1 MYSSNPRMASA
12 LEWALEATL
21 RIRPGEQRRTALMAG
36 YAANA
41 IGAVVV
47 GRSVR
52 DALFL
57 KHNGAR
63 GLAWMYVAS
72 SAAIVATAWVYGR
85 YADRVQRGTL
95 NSVTALICAFGCL
108 LSWGLL
114 RGGAGSWVY
123 PALYIFVEVLG
134 SLVVI
139 QFWTLANDVFH
150 AREAKRLF
158 GYIGGGGTLA
168 NVVFG
173 LLVGRFANTWG
184 APNLLFIMVA
194 QMILCAVF
202 ARVVARSVPLAP
214 LLSKSVTRKGI
225 VLTREGV
232 SVLANRH
239 LTLVAAVAAVSAA
252 AVTIVDF
259 QFKSAAA
266 AAMGQDELA
275 GYFGRFYGICG
286 GIALA
291 VQIWVT
297 GRVLERF
304 GILASLLP
312 LPAGLAVGSAFSAVV
327 PNPGLFVQSF
337 AKGSDTIFRYTI
349 NDASMQL
356 LYVPV
361 RPHLRG
367 RAKAFIDG
375 ILKPLAIALTG
386 GVLLFYKQTGGMSRP
401 LTAAVLFLVSLWIFL
416 LVRARGEYVKS
427 LVESLERH
435 HLDFGSA
442 PIAAQTG
449 AASKALRQALLSAD
463 AGTVLHALTLL
474 PQPASAE
481 FADQLIRLLE
491 SKSPAVRAAA
501 LDQLGSARLQP
512 TLPALRARL
521 DDAAPEVRAAALMA
535 VCALEQ
541 ENAVATVTPFL
552 DPKRAP
558 ETVVRAAAVVA
569 LVRHAGLDGI
579 LAAADALKALLAA
592 EDPRDRAVACEA
604 LGQIG
609 VKTFYR
615 PLLAFLADRDATVR
629 RRAIAAA
636 GKLRSPELLTAL
648 IDAFEHRDTALEA
661 AAALASYGP
670 GIEPHLAAALVDDS
684 RPSVVRRSVA
694 LVLGRIPTRAALDAL
709 VPGLHSRS
717 RSVRRASG
725 RALTRLHRKNREL
738 GFDKVEVE
746 GAVYDELKR
755 ARVALAALKKLRLEP
770 LPAGQAPRTPEEL
783 LGLTLLEQRDSHVL
797 QGMLLLEALVPQV
810 RLDVVAENLRS
821 DSAQSR
827 GNAIEVMDQAL
838 PEPWKSLILAALD
851 EVKRGSHSV
860 QPDPRSVAELSA
872 GLIGGEAGSW
882 VAACTVRWAKDH
894 PELIG
899 PALLDEALRNALSAP
914 SAPLREAAVAA
925 LASHLPPADA
935 APVLR
940 LLEADPARSVRR
952 TVAALQASGKTARA
966 TA

>member
-1 MYSSNPRMASA
+1 MASKLA
-12 LEWALEATL
+12 WALEATL
-21 RIRPGEQRRTALMAG
+21 RIRPGEQRRTALMAA

-47 GRSVR
+47 GRSIR

-57 KHNGAR
+57 KHNGSR

-72 SAAIVATAWVYGR
+72 SAAIVATAWIYGR

-95 NSVTALICAFGCL
+95 NSATALLCALGCVV
-108 LSWGLL
+108 SWGLL
-114 RGGAGSWVY
+114 NGGAGPWVY

-173 LLVGRFANTWG
+173 LLVGRFANQWR
-184 APNLLFIMVA
+184 AQNLLFLMVA
-194 QMILCAVF
+194 QLVLCAVL
-202 ARVVARSVPLAP
+202 ARIVARTVPLAP
-214 LLSKSVTRKGI
+214 MAVRSTRKGI
-225 VLTREGV
+225 VLAREGV
-232 SVLANRH
+232 SVFSNRH
-239 LTLVAAVAAVSAA
+239 LSIVAAIAAVSAA

-266 AAMGQDELA
+266 ASMSVDELA

-286 GIALA
+286 GIALG

-312 LPAGLAVGSAFSAVV
+312 LPAGLALGSAFSAVM
-327 PNPGLFVQSF
+327 PAPGLFVQSF

-361 RPHLRG
+361 KAHVRG

-375 ILKPLAIALTG
+375 ILKPCAIALTG
-386 GVLLFYKQTGGMSRP
+386 GALLLYRQLGDDSRP
-401 LTAAVLFLVSLWIFL
+401 LTAAVLFLVSLWILL

-427 LVESLERH
+427 LVDSLEHR
-435 HLDFGSA
+435 HLDFSSA
-442 PIAAQTG
+442 PLAAQTG
-449 AASKALRQALLSAD
+449 SATKALREALRSSD
-463 AGTVLHALTLL
+463 AATTLHALTLL
-474 PQPASAE
+474 PQASAAE
-481 FADQLIRLLE
+481 FGDELLKLLAHEDPRL
-491 SKSPAVRAAA
+491 RAAA
-501 LDQLGSARLQP
+501 LEQLGSGRLAG

-521 DDAAPEVRAAALMA
+521 EDPIPEVRAAALMA

-541 ENAVATVTPFL
+541 EAAVATVTPFL
-552 DPKRAP
+552 DPVRAP

-569 LVRHAGLDGI
+569 LVRHGGLDGI
-579 LAAADALKALLAA
+579 LAAADALKGLLAA
-592 EDPRDRAVACEA
+592 PDPTSRALACEA

-609 VKTFYR
+609 VRTFYR
-615 PLLAFLADRDATVR
+615 PLLGFLRDADATVR
-629 RRAIAAA
+629 RKAIAAA
-636 GKLRSPELLTAL
+636 GKLRSPELLSAL

-661 AAALASYGP
+661 AAALAAYGP
-670 GIEPHLAAALVDDS
+670 GIEPHLARALADPS
-684 RPSVVRRSVA
+684 RPTMVRRSVA
-694 LVLGRIPTRAALDAL
+694 LVLGRLPTREALDAL
-709 VPGLHSRS
+709 IPGLHSRS

-725 RALTRLHRKNREL
+725 RALTRLLRKNREL
-738 GFDKVEVE
+738 GFDRVEVE

-755 ARVALAALKKLRLEP
+755 ARVALAALKKLQIQP
-770 LPAGQAPRTPEEL
+770 LPSGQAPRTAEEL
-783 LGLTLLEQRDSHVL
+783 LGLTLLEQRDAHVL
-797 QGMLLLEALVPQV
+797 QSLLLLEALVPQV

-821 DSAQSR
+821 ESAASR
-827 GNAIEVMDQAL
+827 GNAIEVLDQAL
-838 PEPWKSLILAALD
+838 PEPWKSLILATLD
-851 EVKRGSHSV
+851 EVKRGSDQV
-860 QPDPRSVAELSA
+860 LPDARSIPDLSA
-872 GLIGGEAGSW
+872 GLIGGEAGNW

-894 PELIG
+894 PDAVG
-899 PALLDEALRNALSAP
+899 AALLDEALRSALSAT

-925 LASHLPPADA
+925 LASTLSAA
-935 APVLR
+935 EVAPVLR
-940 LLEADPARSVRR
+940 LLENDPAQSVRH
-952 TVAALQASGKTARA
+952 TVAALLSGPAAKGTRASA
-966 TA
+966 